1 MTLFW
6 ILAGGMIVLACIFLM
21 PLIRKQSQRDRVSTE
36 QLNIDVIKQ
45 QLAELETDLNNGKLD
60 PNDYAAAR
68 KDLEKELLYDLAGT
82 SQASGESSER
92 RGRWAIA
99 VLVIAIPATSILLY
113 QQLGT
118 NRFFSMSPTE
128 NSLAAEGHPAQGSQA
143 PSLEE
148 MIAVLAAK
156 LEKQPNNP
164 KGWYMLAR
172 SYMALN
178 RYSEAVEAYQRLHE
192 LTGDQP
198 EILVSYADAL
208 AMVHNGKLA
217 GKPLELIHRALALNP
232 AQPQGLWLAGMAAD
246 QQGDYA
252 SAVAHWRQLA
262 PLLKDDQESL
272 NEINQLIVQ
281 AEQRGNLP
289 HDSSTTASTASTT
302 VAEATTADTS
312 SSVTQKA
319 LTVNVTLDPT
329 LSQQTEPDDILFVFA
344 QATEGPP
351 MPLAVVRKQV
361 KDLPLKVTL
370 DDSMAMAP
378 GMRLSNYSQVKVGAR
393 VSKSG
398 NAMPQS
404 GDFYGEVNPVTVA
417 QGDAVQITIN
427 HKMP

>member
-6 ILAGGMIVLACIFLM
+6 ILAGGMTLLAWVFLL
-21 PLIRKQSQRDRVSTE
+21 PLISKQTKPDHISTE

-45 QLAELETDLNNGKLD
+45 QLAELETDLNNGKLNSD
-60 PNDYAAAR
+60 DYAAAR
-68 KDLEKELLYDLAGT
+68 KDLEKELLYDLTGT
-82 SQASGESSER
+82 SHASGETSER
-92 RGRWAIA
+92 RGRWAIV
-99 VLVIAIPATSILLY
+99 VLIFTIPATSIMLY
-113 QQLGT
+113 QQIGT
-118 NRFFSMSPTE
+118 NRLFSTSPAE
-128 NSLAAEGHPAQGSQA
+128 KGLAAGEHPSQGGQA

-148 MIAVLAAK
+148 MIAMLAIK
-156 LEKQPNNP
+156 LEEQPNNP

-178 RYSEAVEAYQRLHE
+178 RYSEAVQAYQRLHE

-217 GKPLELIHRALALNP
+217 GKPLELINRALALNP
-232 AQPQGLWLAGMAAD
+232 AQPQGLWLAGMAAS

-252 SAVAHWRQLA
+252 SAVAHWHQLA
-262 PLLKDDQESL
+262 PLLKDDPDSL
-272 NEINQLIVQ
+272 TEINQLIAQ

-289 HDSSTTASTASTT
+289 HEPPTTASTPPTT
-302 VAEATTADTS
+302 KAEAFLADTPS
-312 SSVTQKA
+312 PTAQKA
-319 LTVNVTLDPT
+319 LTVNITLDPA
-329 LSQQTEPDDILFVFA
+329 LNQQTSPDDILFVFA

-398 NAMPQS
+398 NAMLQS
-404 GDFYGEVNPVTVA
+404 GDFYGEVNPVAVA
-417 QGDAVQITIN
+417 QGETVQITIN